1 MNNHELVEFIQQRE
15 RELEEVSSILQSVR
29 NKLNET
35 RAKSQIESA
44 ERRARLNVLL
54 VKAGRPTLPII
65 KLEEK

>member
-29 NKLNET
+29 DKLNET
-35 RAKSQIESA
+35 REKSMQESA

-65 KLEEK
+65 TSEEK